1 MSRARLN
8 LRSAGLND
16 AGPIARV
23 HVTTWR
29 AAYAGLVPDTYLV
42 GMTEVGQMRL
52 WRRLLGRPQ
61 AEETILVAEVES
73 AASTGSAASAGGPQV
88 VGFGSCGPSRPYGLP
103 YRGEIFTLYVTD
115 DWQGR
120 GIGRALIQ
128 ALFVDLVARG
138 SRDALIW
145 VLSANPARFFYEAV
159 GGSPVA
165 ERKEAFAG
173 AMLDETGYAWPDLES
188 WLAIARGGAARG
200 GAGRGGEARQ

>member
-16 AGPIARV
+16 AGSIARV

-42 GMTEVGQMRL
+42 GMTEIGQMRF

-61 AEETILVAEVES
+61 AEETILVAEIES
-73 AASTGSAASAGGPQV
+73 ADSAASAASAGGPQV

-103 YRGEIFTLYVTD
+103 YHGEVFTLYVTD

-120 GIGRALIQ
+120 GIGRALIR

-138 SRDALIW
+138 DRDALIW
-145 VLSANPARFFYEAV
+145 VLSANPARFFYQAV

-165 ERKEAFAG
+165 ARKEAFAG
-173 AMLDETGYAWPDLES
+173 AMLDETAYAWPDLES
-188 WLAIARGGAARG
+188 WLAIARGG
-200 GAGRGGEARQ
+200 EAQS

>member
-23 HVTTWR
+23 HVATWR

-42 GMTEVGQMRL
+42 GMTEVGQMRF

-61 AEETILVAEVES
+61 AEETILVAEIES
-73 AASTGSAASAGGPQV
+73 AASAASAASADNAGGPQV

-120 GIGRALIQ
+120 GIGRALIR

-138 SRDALIW
+138 NSDALIW

-165 ERKEAFAG
+165 ARKEAFAG

-188 WLAIARGGAARG
+188 WLAIARGGAERG
-200 GAGRGGEARQ
+200 REARQ

>member
-1 MSRARLN
+1 VSRARLN
-8 LRSAGLND
+8 LRSASLND

-73 AASTGSAASAGGPQV
+73 AASAGGPQV

-103 YRGEIFTLYVTD
+103 FRGEVFTLYVTD

-120 GIGRALIQ
+120 GIGRALIR

-138 SRDALIW
+138 NSDALIW

-165 ERKEAFAG
+165 ARKEAFAG

-188 WLAIARGGAARG
+188 WLAIARGGAARR
-200 GAGRGGEARQ
+200 GAARGGEARQ

>member
-1 MSRARLN
+1 M
-8 LRSAGLND
+8 
-16 AGPIARV
+16 
-23 HVTTWR
+23 
-29 AAYAGLVPDTYLV
+29 
-42 GMTEVGQMRL
+42 
-52 WRRLLGRPQ
+52 
-61 AEETILVAEVES
+61 
-73 AASTGSAASAGGPQV
+73 

-103 YRGEIFTLYVTD
+103 YRGEVFTLYVTD

-120 GIGRALIQ
+120 GIGRALIR

-138 SRDALIW
+138 NSDALIW

-188 WLAIARGGAARG
+188 WLAIARGGAE
-200 GAGRGGEARQ
+200 RGGEARQ

>member
-42 GMTEVGQMRL
+42 GMTEVGRMRF

-61 AEETILVAEVES
+61 AEETILVAEIES
-73 AASTGSAASAGGPQV
+73 AASATSAGSAASDGGPQV

-120 GIGRALIQ
+120 GIGRALIR

-138 SRDALIW
+138 NSDALIW

-165 ERKEAFAG
+165 ARKEAFAG

-188 WLAIARGGAARG
+188 WLAIARGGAERG
-200 GAGRGGEARQ
+200 REARQ

>member
-1 MSRARLN
+1 VSRARLN
-8 LRSAGLND
+8 LRPAGLND
-16 AGPIARV
+16 AAAIARV

-29 AAYAGLVPDTYLV
+29 AAYAGLVPDGYLV
-42 GMTEVGQMRL
+42 GMTEVGQMRF

-73 AASTGSAASAGGPQV
+73 AASAASAGGPQV

-103 YRGEIFTLYVTD
+103 YRGEVFTLYVAD

-120 GIGRALIQ
+120 GIGRALIH
-128 ALFVDLVARG
+128 ALFADLVVRDN
-138 SRDALIW
+138 RDALIW

-188 WLAIARGGAARG
+188 WLAIARA
-200 GAGRGGEARQ
+200 GEARRS

>member
-42 GMTEVGQMRL
+42 GMTEVGRMRF

-61 AEETILVAEVES
+61 AEETILVAEIES
-73 AASTGSAASAGGPQV
+73 AASAASAGSAASDSGPQV

-103 YRGEIFTLYVTD
+103 YRGEVFTLYVTD

-120 GIGRALIQ
+120 GIGRALIR

-138 SRDALIW
+138 NSDALIW

-165 ERKEAFAG
+165 ARKEAFAG

-188 WLAIARGGAARG
+188 WLAIARGGAERG
-200 GAGRGGEARQ
+200 REARQ

>member
-8 LRSAGLND
+8 LRSAGLDD
-16 AGPIARV
+16 AGAIARV
-23 HVTTWR
+23 HVATWR
-29 AAYAGLVPDTYLV
+29 AAYAGLVPDAYLV
-42 GMTEVGQMRL
+42 GMTEVGQMRS

-73 AASTGSAASAGGPQV
+73 AAIAGGPQV

-103 YRGEIFTLYVTD
+103 YRGEVFTLYVTD

-120 GIGRALIQ
+120 GIGRALVQ
-128 ALFVDLVARG
+128 ALFTDLVARG
-138 SRDALIW
+138 KRDALTW
-145 VLSANPARFFYEAV
+145 VLSANPSRFFYEAV

-173 AMLDETGYAWPDLES
+173 TKLDETGYAWPDLES
-188 WLAIARGGAARG
+188 WLAIARGGELG
-200 GAGRGGEARQ
+200 GELGGEAQT

>member
-1 MSRARLN
+1 
-8 LRSAGLND
+8 
-16 AGPIARV
+16 
-23 HVTTWR
+23 
-29 AAYAGLVPDTYLV
+29 LVPDTYLV

-61 AEETILVAEVES
+61 AEETILVAEIES
-73 AASTGSAASAGGPQV
+73 AASTGSAASAASAGGPQV

-120 GIGRALIQ
+120 GIGRALIR

-188 WLAIARGGAARG
+188 WLAIAPGGAARS
-200 GAGRGGEARQ
+200 GEARP

>member
-61 AEETILVAEVES
+61 ACKHDCFAYSRKASSIAS
-73 AASTGSAASAGGPQV
+73 AA
-88 VGFGSCGPSRPYGLP
+88 
-103 YRGEIFTLYVTD
+103 
-115 DWQGR
+115 
-120 GIGRALIQ
+120 
-128 ALFVDLVARG
+128 
-138 SRDALIW
+138 
-145 VLSANPARFFYEAV
+145 NP
-159 GGSPVA
+159 
-165 ERKEAFAG
+165 
-173 AMLDETGYAWPDLES
+173 
-188 WLAIARGGAARG
+188 
-200 GAGRGGEARQ
+200 